1 MQLSKSGILS
11 LVLGILVL
19 GAAWQYGF
27 AQDVQAL
34 ILNGLV
40 LGGLT
45 WLGLV
50 LLVLGVLIIL
60 I

>member
-11 LVLGILVL
+11 LILGLIFL

-27 AQDVQAL
+27 GQDLQAL
-34 ILNGLV
+34 VVNGLV

-45 WLGLV
+45 WLGLA
-50 LLVLGVLIIL
+50 LLVLGLLILL